1 MRAAPTQAIARDCL
15 RFATSQRQTG
25 RIAPVVAPLPAV

>member
-25 RIAPVVAPLPAV
+25 RVAPAAAPLSAV